1 MSVSRKLSPLAS
13 GTPSAVRHP
22 ERRRRI
28 GSGESAYA
36 ELVDFLTD
44 EAALLDEDKLEE
56 WFGLLAPDI
65 FYWVPVRQTV
75 MRSSGAGFD
84 AAMGYLYET
93 LPSLKMRVERVIK
106 YDNAHSEDP
115 ASRTRRFVTN
125 PRVYETTSGDEYFIQ
140 ANLLVTRNRADANR
154 LQLLSGTRAD
164 LVRRTPAGW
173 RLSQRI
179 VLLDQAVL
187 EFANFGIFL

>member
-1 MSVSRKLSPLAS
+1 MRETPVSVSRKTSPL
-13 GTPSAVRHP
+13 PSSAPSVVRHP

-28 GSGESAYA
+28 GSGESPYA
-36 ELVDFLTD
+36 ELADFLTD
-44 EAALLDEDKLEE
+44 EAALLDEDRLSE
-56 WFGLLAPDI
+56 WFELLAPDI

-75 MRSSGAGFD
+75 MRSSGTGFD

-93 LPSLKMRVERVIK
+93 LSSLKMRVERITK

-125 PRVYETTSGDEYFIQ
+125 PRVYETASGDEYFIQ
-140 ANLLVTRNRADANR
+140 TNLLVTRNRGDANR
-154 LQLLSGTRAD
+154 FQLLSGKRED
-164 LVRRTPAGW
+164 LVRRTPEGW
-173 RLSQRI
+173 RLSQRL

-187 EFANFGIFL
+187 EVA